1 MRILNEIIK
10 LNDYST
16 TVVLLNNYL
25 VTYNSVKNQFN
36 NKINGPSSKMPNH
49 RKPNL
54 QASKALL
61 EIN

>member
-36 NKINGPSSKMPNH
+36 NKINGPSSKMLTTSLIS
-49 RKPNL
+49 KPP
-54 QASKALL
+54 SITGK
-61 EIN
+61 